1 MYSNE
6 LVCNILEYINENIN
20 AHISINDI
28 SNKTYFNRY
37 YIMKRFK
44 KELGISIN
52 DYINIKR
59 IYNSTKEIR
68 NLDDSFLNIALNNGF
83 NSLEYFSETF
93 KKIMGISPRD
103 YKKSTYFIIKLEDN
117 KLILLR
123 QRLVEI
129 STLLD
134 KVNTY
139 LSKRKPNKP
148 MVKKLS
154 IFK

>member
-6 LVCNILEYINENIN
+6 LVCNILDYINKNIN
-20 AHISINDI
+20 TSISIDDL
-28 SNKTYFNRY
+28 SNITYFNRY

-59 IYNSTKEIR
+59 IHNSTKEIR
-68 NLDDSFLNIALNNGF
+68 NTDNSFLNVALNNGF

-93 KKIMGISPRD
+93 KKVLGVSPRD
-103 YKKSTYFIIKLEDN
+103 YKKSTYFIIKLEDS
-117 KLILLR
+117 KLTILR
-123 QRLVEI
+123 ERLVEI
-129 STLLD
+129 STILN
-134 KVNTY
+134 KAETY
-139 LSKRKPNKP
+139 LSRKKPTKP

>member
-6 LVCNILEYINENIN
+6 LVCTIIDYINKNIN
-20 AHISINDI
+20 TCISINDI
-28 SNKTYFNRY
+28 SNKTYFNNY

-59 IYNSTKEIR
+59 IYNSTKEIK
-68 NLDDSFLNIALNNGF
+68 NSDDSFLSIALNNGF

-93 KKIMGISPRD
+93 KKVLGVSPRD
-103 YKKSTYFIIKLEDN
+103 YKKATYFIIKLEDN
-117 KLILLR
+117 KLNILR
-123 QRLVEI
+123 YRLIEVNNI
-129 STLLD
+129 LK
-134 KVNTY
+134 KVDIY
-139 LSKRKPNKP
+139 SSKRKPKKE

-154 IFK
+154 IFN